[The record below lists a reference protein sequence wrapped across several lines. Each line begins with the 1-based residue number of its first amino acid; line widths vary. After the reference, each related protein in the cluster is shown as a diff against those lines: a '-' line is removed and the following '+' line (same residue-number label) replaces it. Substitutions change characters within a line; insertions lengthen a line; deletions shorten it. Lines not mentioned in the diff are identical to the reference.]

1 MVLFSGTPAACKAAT
16 LSVPHIKHLKAYL
29 KLCENKNNNNEYEM
43 MVKEDKFKLYQ
54 VIQCLEFN

>member
-1 MVLFSGTPAACKAAT
+1 MCRAAT

-29 KLCENKNNNNEYEM
+29 KLCENKNSNNEYEM
-43 MVKEDKFKLYQ
+43 MAKEDKLQLYQ